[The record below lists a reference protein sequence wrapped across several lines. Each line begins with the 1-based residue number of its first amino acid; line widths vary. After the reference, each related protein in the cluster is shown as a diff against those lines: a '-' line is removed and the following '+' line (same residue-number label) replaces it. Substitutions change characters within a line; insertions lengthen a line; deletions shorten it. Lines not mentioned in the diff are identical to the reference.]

1 MRAVTRRTATH
12 LLCAAGVLALGF
24 ASPVK
29 ADDAIAIGGA
39 FNLTGGQASM
49 DGPAKNGAQLAIDAI
64 NAKGGVN
71 GKPLKLIVYDAKTDP
86 AVQASIGSQLINSD
100 KVPVIIGFSDS
111 DPVLAVAPNA
121 QKAGIPFLTIG
132 ATSPK
137 LPDQV
142 GDDMFLTAFGDNT
155 QAAVGAAFAIQDLK
169 AKTVYVIEDTGA
181 EYTTLLS
188 KYFREAFEHLGG
200 KIIGRDTY
208 KTGDKTFTAQIT
220 KIKALPTKPDFLFIS
235 AQPTEVG
242 LIVRQVRQSG
252 INLPILGGDG
262 YDTPLLIEVAGKAAN
277 NVFFTTHTLI
287 SPDSTGAVKDFYD
300 AYKKAYNTA
309 PENSFAA
316 LGYDSVLL
324 VADAMKRAGS
334 ADPAKIRDA
343 LQQTKDLPGV
353 TGQISYTPT
362 SRVPVKGVTVVG
374 IKDEKPYEAAKIV
387 PPYVPNP

>member
-1 MRAVTRRTATH
+1 MRIVTRRTLSH
-12 LLCAAGVLALGF
+12 LLGAAAACALLACPAL
-24 ASPVK
+24 AAEDTVP
-29 ADDAIAIGGA
+29 IGGA

-49 DGPAKNGAQLAIDAI
+49 DGPAKNGAQLAVDAI

-111 DPVLAVAPNA
+111 DPVLAVAPSA
-121 QKAGIPFLTIG
+121 QKAGIPFLTVG

-142 GDDMFLTAFGDNT
+142 GTDMFLTAFGDNT
-155 QAAVGAAFAIQDLK
+155 QAAVGAAFALQNLK

-188 KYFREAFEHLGG
+188 KYFRDAFEHGG
-200 KIIGRDTY
+200 GTVIGRDTF

-220 KIKALPTKPDFLFIS
+220 KVKALTKKPDVLFIS
-235 AQPTEVG
+235 SQPDEVG
-242 LIVRQVRQSG
+242 LIVRQVRQAG
-252 INLPILGGDG
+252 VTLPILGGDG
-262 YDTPLLIEVAGKAAN
+262 YDTPLLIEVAGKGAD
-277 NVFFTTHTLI
+277 NVYFTTHALI
-287 SPDSTGAVKDFYD
+287 SADSTGGVKDFYD

-309 PENSFAA
+309 PENAFAA
-316 LGYDSVLL
+316 LGYDSVLV
-324 VADAMKRAGS
+324 VADAMKRANS

-343 LQQTKDLPGV
+343 LQGTKDLAGV
-353 TGQISYTPT
+353 TGSISYTPT

-374 IKDEKPYEAAKIV
+374 VKDRKTFEAAEIV